1 MREDFLSIERIENR
15 YEIFLKGSIDMSE
28 DQQSIKADVRQA
40 CLCQRAYLGEK
51 ERKNKS
57 TIIQQKLMD
66 LPEFQLAQTVMLF
79 LNFREEVETT
89 ALAEATLAGKK
100 KLVLPRCAPQSI
112 LLPIEVRDLI
122 QDIEPGAY
130 GIREPKLTLG
140 VVEPSEI
147 DLIIVPGSGFDLE
160 GNRLGYGGGYYDRFF
175 MLLNPLT
182 PRVALGFQCQ
192 VIPQVPVG
200 KYDAK
205 MSMLITENGVY
216 KF

>member
-1 MREDFLSIERIENR
+1 
-15 YEIFLKGSIDMSE
+15 MS
-28 DQQSIKADVRQA
+28 DQQSIKAEVRQA
-40 CLCQRAYLGEK
+40 CICQRTSLGEK
-51 ERKNKS
+51 ERQRKS
-57 TIIQQKLMD
+57 LIIQQKLMD
-66 LPEFQLAQTVMLF
+66 LPEFQLAHTVMLF

-89 ALAEATLAGKK
+89 AMAEATIAAKK
-100 KLVLPRCAPQSI
+100 KLILPRCAPHGI

-122 QDIEPGAY
+122 QDIEPGKY

-147 DLIIVPGSGFDLE
+147 DLIIVPGSGFDLQ

-182 PRVALGFQCQ
+182 PRVALSFECQ
-192 VIPQVPVG
+192 VVPEVPVG

-205 MSMLITENGVY
+205 MTKLITENGVY
-216 KF
+216 DFQGRGI

>member
-1 MREDFLSIERIENR
+1 
-15 YEIFLKGSIDMSE
+15 MSE
-28 DQQSIKADVRQA
+28 DQQSIKAEVRQA
-40 CLCQRAYLGEK
+40 CLCQRTSLGEK
-51 ERKNKS
+51 ERKRKS
-57 TIIQQKLMD
+57 ALIQQKLMD
-66 LPEFQLAQTVMLF
+66 LPEFQRARTVMLF

-89 ALAEATLAGKK
+89 AMAEATIAGKK
-100 KLVLPRCAPQSI
+100 KLVLPRCAPHGI

-122 QDIEPGAY
+122 QDIEPGTY

-147 DLIIVPGSGFDLE
+147 DLIIVPGSGFDLQ

-200 KYDAK
+200 KHDAK
-205 MSMLITENGVY
+205 MTMLITENGVY
-216 KF
+216 NFKS

>member
-1 MREDFLSIERIENR
+1 
-15 YEIFLKGSIDMSE
+15 MSE
-28 DQQSIKADVRQA
+28 DQQFIKDEVRQA
-40 CLCQRAYLGEK
+40 CLCQRASLGEK
-51 ERKNKS
+51 ERKRKS
-57 TIIQQKLMD
+57 VIIQQKLLD

-89 ALAEATLAGKK
+89 AMAEATIAGKK
-100 KLVLPRCAPQSI
+100 KLVLPRCAPHGI

-147 DLIIVPGSGFDLE
+147 DLIIVPGSGFDLQ

-182 PRVALGFQCQ
+182 PRVALGFECQ
-192 VIPQVPVG
+192 VIPQVPVD

-205 MSMLITENGVY
+205 MTMLITENGVY
-216 KF
+216 NFKS

>member
-1 MREDFLSIERIENR
+1 
-15 YEIFLKGSIDMSE
+15 MSE
-28 DQQSIKADVRQA
+28 DQQSIKAEVRQA
-40 CLCQRAYLGEK
+40 CICQRTSLGEK
-51 ERKNKS
+51 ERRRKS
-57 TIIQQKLMD
+57 EIIQQKLMD

-89 ALAEATLAGKK
+89 AIAEATLAGKK
-100 KLVLPRCAPQSI
+100 KLVLPRCVPHGI
-112 LLPIEVRDLI
+112 IIPIEVRDLI

-140 VVEPSEI
+140 VVDPTEI
-147 DLIIVPGSGFDLE
+147 DLIIVPGSGFDLQ

-182 PRVALGFQCQ
+182 PKIALGFECQ

-200 KYDAK
+200 KYDVL
-205 MSMLITENGVY
+205 MTMLITENGVY
-216 KF
+216 NFKSY